1 MRAVEYVEGGGRLL
15 AIVVKAD
22 FDERWTVP
30 LTDES
35 LSLQMTVMVKEEG
48 EGSPANAHIPVRC
61 SGSGGRYRHEMLSI
75 LKGG

>member
-35 LSLQMTVMVKEEG
+35 LSLQMSVMVKWRVREAQLTPISRPLQWIRG
-48 EGSPANAHIPVRC
+48 EIQA
-61 SGSGGRYRHEMLSI
+61 
-75 LKGG
+75 